1 MPQLR
6 AYVMF
11 GMFALL
17 GVISG
22 CTSGRNAQLKPET
35 FVGEYVYY
43 SADKGAAY
51 DPDKLTLRADGKYIL
66 VHMPGGHP
74 GSTEEGTWRLW
85 SNLGQ
90 PQLAFGNG
98 TYPVEI
104 KGKQV
109 RLLIDLDLG
118 HWYEKTGES
127 G

>member
-6 AYVMF
+6 AYALI

-17 GVISG
+17 GVIFG
-22 CTSGRNAQLKPET
+22 CTSGENAQPKPET

-43 SADKGAAY
+43 SADKGAPH
-51 DPDKLTLRADGKYIL
+51 DPDKLTLRADRRYTL
-66 VHMPGGHP
+66 AHMAGGRLR
-74 GSTEEGTWRLW
+74 STEEGTWRIW
-85 SNLGQ
+85 SNRGQ
-90 PQLAFGNG
+90 PQLSFGNR

-104 KGKQV
+104 KGKRV

-118 HWYEKTGES
+118 HWYEKTGDS